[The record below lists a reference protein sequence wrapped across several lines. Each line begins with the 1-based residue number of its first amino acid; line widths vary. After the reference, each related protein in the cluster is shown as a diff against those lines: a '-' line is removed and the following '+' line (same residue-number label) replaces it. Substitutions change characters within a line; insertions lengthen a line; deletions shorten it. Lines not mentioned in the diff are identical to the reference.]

1 MSMLSGDGEL
11 LTFLVVARTGP
22 GDYPHPVEVAVHPA
36 GPKSRM
42 SFSIGPHAA
51 NVGGQIPLSRVL
63 DGTGLNPSFEEEFAA
78 GDLSWLL
85 PYLVRL
91 QAGEDVESEIVEAY
105 TARHGRAPQLSLQ
118 EYFDS

>member
-1 MSMLSGDGEL
+1 MTNGEREL
-11 LTFLVVARTGP
+11 LTFLLVARTGP
-22 GDYPHPVEVAVHPA
+22 GDYPHPVEVAVHAA

-42 SFSIGPHAA
+42 SFSLGPHAA

-63 DGTGLNPSFEEEFAA
+63 DGPGTGLNPSFEKEFAA

-105 TARHGRAPQLSLQ
+105 TARHGR
-118 EYFDS
+118 